1 MNTNANDPR
10 PFYTR
15 ATEQAAALI
24 RTVRPEQLA
33 GPTPCTEF
41 DVRTLLSHLVG
52 GTLRIATVGEGGDG
66 MAVHPF
72 VDGVADEGWPAA
84 YDEARVRV
92 RNAWADDA
100 RLDAPVRVPWG
111 EAPGRAALSGYL
123 MENVTHTWDLSEAL
137 GHPLQLDP
145 ELAEFAL
152 TIARRV
158 LPDEQRDADTPFDTA
173 QPAPEKA
180 DAYGQLAA
188 WLGRKPVGRV

>member
-1 MNTNANDPR
+1 MNTDTTDPR
-10 PFYTR
+10 PLYTR

-24 RTVRPEQLA
+24 RTVRPEQLT
-33 GPTPCTEF
+33 GPTPCAEF

-52 GTLRIATVGEGGDG
+52 GTLRIATIGEGGDG

-84 YDEARVRV
+84 YEEARVQV
-92 RNAWADDA
+92 LNAWADDT

-123 MENVTHTWDLSEAL
+123 MENVTHTWDLSESL

-152 TIARRV
+152 TIAHRV

-173 QPAPEKA
+173 RPTPEKA
-180 DAYGQLAA
+180 DAYGELAA
-188 WLGRKPVGRV
+188 WLGRKPLG